1 MRLRKSWEYLAVKK
15 RGTRFKDK
23 SFWFQIIFKQDST
36 DPPKL
41 GVIASR
47 RYGGAIDRNRA
58 KRRLREVFRKNITDF
73 PLGSRIVILPR
84 PDLFTFSF
92 QEIEKKILFALAKTS
107 IVR

>member
-47 RYGGAIDRNRA
+47 RYGGAIDRNRHHA
-58 KRRLREVFRKNITDF
+58 KKPVSPTASIREDIIAPEWVVSELYQINY
-73 PLGSRIVILPR
+73 
-84 PDLFTFSF
+84 
-92 QEIEKKILFALAKTS
+92 
-107 IVR
+107 